1 MKNQLRA
8 LKRSKAT
15 GLNNLPPSL
24 LKDIS
29 AIIAKPLCY
38 IINLSLRTS
47 TVLVIWKQACI
58 VPIHKSGPT
67 STPENYRPISILPAL
82 SEILE
87 KAIHRQLLSYLES
100 NCLLSNKQFG
110 FRVRRSTD
118 MAVILVSDMIRQV
131 AGKGKLVGAVFLD
144 LSRAFDTI
152 NHGNLLT
159 KLATYG
165 IRGDELEWFT
175 SYLFQRTQVVDIG
188 NTLSQEKPL
197 FSGVPQGSI
206 LGPLFQRC

>member
-15 GLNNLPPSL
+15 GFDNLPPSL
-24 LKDIS
+24 LKDTS

-47 TVLVIWKQACI
+47 NVPGIWKQARV

-67 STPENYRPISILPAL
+67 STPENCRSSSILPAQ
-82 SEILE
+82 SKILE
-87 KAIHRQLLSYLES
+87 KTIHRQLLSYLES

-110 FRVRRSTD
+110 FRARRSTE
-118 MAVILVSDMIRQV
+118 MAAILVSDIIRQA
-131 AGKGKLVGAVFLD
+131 AGKGKLVGAAFLD

-165 IRGDELEWFT
+165 I
-175 SYLFQRTQVVDIG
+175 
-188 NTLSQEKPL
+188 
-197 FSGVPQGSI
+197 
-206 LGPLFQRC
+206 